1 MNKRSLIGMLALL
14 FSIPSFCQILNIDR
28 VTSADSIPKKWV
40 SVVNF
45 SFSSDKLKKD
55 LLDVSSKIEINRF
68 FHNDYVLVGSF
79 HNDVTLNG
87 NDVLQNEGYTQLR
100 YRDNDKHEWSNESYV
115 QYQWNGALGMEN
127 RKVIGSNIRK
137 KVIEKKEIDLY
148 TGLGIF
154 YEAEQWN
161 WSGVENVDLTVH
173 PYPLNRSLL
182 RLNHYWKCAYKINEN
197 IDVSAVSY
205 FQLPLNAEILNLR
218 WYIDLDTNI
227 KMTKN
232 ASFVIHYDHTYDDY
246 RLVPISKYYYSLNFG
261 IQLKW

>member
-1 MNKRSLIGMLALL
+1 
-14 FSIPSFCQILNIDR
+14 
-28 VTSADSIPKKWV
+28 
-40 SVVNF
+40 
-45 SFSSDKLKKD
+45 
-55 LLDVSSKIEINRF
+55 
-68 FHNDYVLVGSF
+68 
-79 HNDVTLNG
+79 
-87 NDVLQNEGYTQLR
+87 
-100 YRDNDKHEWSNESYV
+100 
-115 QYQWNGALGMEN
+115 MEN

-137 KVIEKKEIDLY
+137 KVIEKKQIDFY
-148 TGLGIF
+148 TGLGVF

-218 WYIDLDTNI
+218 WYIDLATNI